1 MALLLKLW
9 NVARTLLGMPG
20 AVEALTAIANAARA
34 RDAALVRAHAE
45 RLATIAAA
53 KAANR
58 L

>member
-9 NVARTLLGMPG
+9 NVARGLLAMPG
-20 AVEALTAIANAARA
+20 AVESLTAIAKAAKD

-45 RLATIAAA
+45 RLATIAGA

-58 L
+58 A

>member
-9 NVARTLLGMPG
+9 SAARALLGMPG
-20 AVEALTAIANAARA
+20 AVESLTAIANAARA

>member
-1 MALLLKLW
+1 MGVLLKLW
-9 NVARTLLGMPG
+9 QAANALASMPG
-20 AVEALTAIANAARA
+20 AIESLLAIAEAAKQ
-34 RDAALVRAHAE
+34 RDAARVRAHAE

>member
-9 NVARTLLGMPG
+9 SLGRALAKMPG
-20 AVEALTAIANAARA
+20 ALEALVGIAGAAQA

-58 L
+58 A